1 MDTIPFLQ
9 NIILNPQVCA
19 KIDPQGIRID
29 PFVSISNNVLFHPPV
44 HFFGQV
50 HVSRVKIDSYSYIMT
65 RTIANSVNI
74 GRYCSIG
81 HNIEIGTP
89 QQDFS
94 CLSAATCFT
103 SHSDFQKHTGQ
114 IRRIP
119 PSARKYGD
127 EYPTTTIGHDV
138 WVGADVCIASGVTI
152 GSGAVIGAGSVITQD
167 IPPYAIVGGRDS
179 GKENNIIIKGFRF
192 SDEVISDLLEINWW
206 NYDLAKLMAS
216 TQDSTFRVPFDDVKA
231 FISFFR
237 NSDTTYWPRLAD
249 LWYYLV
255 VHNANKVE
263 LKPISDASAA
273 NFDMGTNYSKEQ
285 FRDPSWY

>member
-9 NIILNPQVCA
+9 NVILDPQICA

-29 PFVSISNNVLFHPPV
+29 PLVSISNNVLFHPPV

-50 HVSRVKIDSYSYIMT
+50 HVSRVKIDAYSYIMA
-65 RTIANSVNI
+65 RTIANSVDI

-89 QQDFS
+89 QQDFT
-94 CLSAATCFT
+94 CLSTSSCFT
-103 SHSDFQKHTGQ
+103 GHSDFQERTGL
-114 IRRIP
+114 IKRIDP
-119 PSARKYGD
+119 LARKYGD
-127 EYPTTTIGHDV
+127 EYPRTTIGHDV

-152 GSGAVIGAGSVITQD
+152 GSGAVLGAGSVITHD
-167 IPPYAIVGGRDS
+167 IPPYAIVGGRDN
-179 GKENNIIIKGFRF
+179 GKSDNNIIKGYRF

-216 TQDSTFRVPFDDVKA
+216 SQDSALRVPFNDVKA

-237 NSDTTYWPRLAD
+237 NSDTTYWPRIAD
-249 LWYYLV
+249 SWYYLV
-255 VHNANKVE
+255 TLSANQVE
-263 LKPISDASAA
+263 LRPVAGATAA
-273 NFDMGTNYSKEQ
+273 RFDMGKSYSKEQ
-285 FRDPSWY
+285 CRDPSWY